1 MFMCTA
7 INHINLSC
15 RLSRLLYKYSGEN
28 VRVGDTEHLPNYTK
42 QDTTHLCVSLS
53 QLIIKYSSEADRDPR
68 PETLLLKRSGSG
80 CLYTAPVL
88 VRFLLVFFPI
98 NRKYFVPK
106 NETQIIITI
115 VRCQS
120 EMVLYRCM

>member
-68 PETLLLKRSGSG
+68 PETRDPPFK
-80 CLYTAPVL
+80 AVW
-88 VRFLLVFFPI
+88 VRLFVHCTCFGKIFTCFFS
-98 NRKYFVPK
+98 N
-106 NETQIIITI
+106 Q
-115 VRCQS
+115 
-120 EMVLYRCM
+120 